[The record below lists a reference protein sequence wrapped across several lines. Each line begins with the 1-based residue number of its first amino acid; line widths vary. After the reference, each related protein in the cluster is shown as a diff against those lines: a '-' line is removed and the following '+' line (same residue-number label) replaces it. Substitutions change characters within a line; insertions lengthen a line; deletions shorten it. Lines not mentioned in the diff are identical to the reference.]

1 MDYQPRGV
9 VLAGVLATL
18 LSACGGGGSGGSGL
32 PGCGD
37 EGAQLTALP
46 VNLAEI
52 TGIVPL
58 GNLNP
63 PGHTLPSPHHYFYI
77 VNSDGTGP
85 TDSIPLYA
93 PGEGW
98 ITRISSST
106 HLSADPVL
114 TDYKVTFQP
123 CAELE
128 VYFGHVASLVPE
140 LEGEVTTENCEEYS
154 TGGEDYRHC
163 RTETKVAVTA
173 GEMLGTAGG
182 NPGQWALDVGS
193 RDARTE
199 PAAYANLERYRAH
212 ASHLLHAVSVAAA
225 YPPDQ
230 ADLLKARMGSYDG
243 ATSRTAAPV
252 TGVVEQDEPG
262 TLQGNWF
269 REGADFWPE
278 DSHLAVVH
286 DNVDPT
292 KGVVSIGTT
301 FPGAT
306 GAHRFEPKGSGL
318 VDREPSQVTADGS
331 LYCYDLTSGA
341 MLFRLTNPATLRA
354 EYNDG
359 GDCAVPG
366 GFSDAAVT
374 FLR

>member
-1 MDYQPRGV
+1 MDYQLRA
-9 VLAGVLATL
+9 LAGAGIVAIL
-18 LSACGGGGSGGSGL
+18 LSACGGGDSGGSDL

-37 EGAQLTALP
+37 EAAQLTALP
-46 VNLAEI
+46 VDLDRI

-63 PGHTLPSPHHYFYI
+63 PGHTFPSPHHYFYI

-85 TDSIPLYA
+85 ADSIPLYA

-98 ITRISSST
+98 ITSISAST
-106 HLSADPVL
+106 HLSADPVF
-114 TDYKVTFQP
+114 TDYKVSFQP

-140 LEGEVTTENCEEYS
+140 LENEVTTEDCEEYS

-163 RTETKVAVTA
+163 RTETEVAVTA

-199 PAAYANLERYRAH
+199 PAAYANPERYRAH
-212 ASHLLHAVSVAAA
+212 APQLLHAVSVAAA

-243 ATSRTAAPV
+243 STGRTAAPV
-252 TGVVEQDEPG
+252 TGEVEQDEPG

-278 DSHLAVVH
+278 DNHLAVVH

-292 KGVVSIGTT
+292 RGVLSIGTT

-306 GAHRFEPKGSGL
+306 GAHRFEPKTSGR
-318 VDREPSQVTADGS
+318 VDREPSQVTADGGI
-331 LYCYDLTSGA
+331 YCYSLTGGA
-341 MLFRLTNPATLRA
+341 MLFELTGSATLRA
-354 EYNDG
+354 EYKDG
-359 GDCAVPG
+359 GDCAAPG
-366 GFSDAAVT
+366 GFSGAAVT
-374 FLR
+374 FQR